1 MRTEQELIKELAFI
15 EFMEEFHI
23 EVDKDEERK
32 LYIEFAEWVIANR
45 QGHDDE
51 IRLAESII
59 KECREL
65 ENPCASCHRYQNCTK
80 PCYPRLDWIKHKKKR
95 RKKKEDK

>member
-1 MRTEQELIKELAFI
+1 MIPDELRKQMRTEQELIKELEFI

-65 ENPCASCHRYQNCTK
+65 ERDTMNPCASCRRYPNCPK
-80 PCYPRLDWIKHKKKR
+80 PCYPRLD
-95 RKKKEDK
+95 